1 MVQTFIRLAV
11 ETSSTR
17 VCASDGSS
25 KEEVGAWAV
34 AFEQQAPIAAGF
46 ACEDQS
52 SFLAELHG
60 LMIVLEAAAFACRT
74 HRFASVS
81 RRTQDLGD
89 HIQW

>member
-34 AFEQQAPIAAGF
+34 AFEQQAPLLQGLRARTSPPSW
-46 ACEDQS
+46 QS
-52 SFLAELHG
+52 F
-60 LMIVLEAAAFACRT
+60 M
-74 HRFASVS
+74 
-81 RRTQDLGD
+81 D
-89 HIQW
+89 